1 MSKPPVVAIVNT
13 NPDLVELLKARIEEA
28 GFVVLVLHVAEV
40 RQGLDIENVLQQHDP
55 RVVLYDVVP
64 PYDRSWRFLDHLRT
78 ATAFKGRHF
87 VLTSPN
93 PANVS
98 RVVGSD
104 ETVYEILGQDADIA
118 AVVQAVREAS
128 RARPTR

>member
-1 MSKPPVVAIVNT
+1 MTKPPVVAVVNT
-13 NPDLVELLKARIEEA
+13 NPDLVELLKAKIEQA
-28 GFVVLVLHVAEV
+28 GFVVLVLHVEDV
-40 RQGLDIENVLQQHDP
+40 RLGLDIENVLQQHNP
-55 RVVLYDVVP
+55 RVVVYDVVA

-78 ATAFKGRHF
+78 ATAFRGRRF

-93 PANVS
+93 PTNVR

-104 ETVYEILGQDADIA
+104 ETVYEILGQDADLA

-128 RARPTR
+128 KARPTR